1 MQQER
6 EGKWQKEREISLLLH
21 CAPRQD
27 RDDQSRDWNFWPR
40 SFDGENMQVI
50 KSLDALDTPSSQQT
64 LFMKLFM
71 DVIGFELCPKPLG
84 SVLSESGAIVQLV
97 QGMEVAICLH

>member
-1 MQQER
+1 
-6 EGKWQKEREISLLLH
+6 
-21 CAPRQD
+21 
-27 RDDQSRDWNFWPR
+27 
-40 SFDGENMQVI
+40 MQVI